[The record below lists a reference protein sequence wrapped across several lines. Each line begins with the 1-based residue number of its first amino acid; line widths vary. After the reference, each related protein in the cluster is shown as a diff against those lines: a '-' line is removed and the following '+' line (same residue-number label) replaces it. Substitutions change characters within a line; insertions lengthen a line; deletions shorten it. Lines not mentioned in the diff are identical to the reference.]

1 MTGLHSMRL
10 FKLLSIA
17 LLCSA
22 CLDRSDT
29 EAVGY
34 SSFVLE
40 SNVEVRPLER
50 NMDAKLKLDANDGLN
65 TGTIPLH
72 TGYAG
77 GKEVR
82 YWDLGTSLAT
92 AEPIWIFL
100 RHLGDGSEVVEHPP
114 LIDSI
119 PGDTVYSPMRYIFEV
134 YVTPKWARQKFPSL
148 RALEDG
154 VELGLLEEPK
164 AIDFFTNC
172 VVSLKDNVLEGP
184 EGKKFMPTEVY
195 YRGKSV
201 YQFCVGDL
209 MGNAGQFPTKMAAP
223 VFGNAFLVRR
233 ENDVSPLDETA
244 LKTDLNGDG
253 DMLDSNVVFDSTVG
267 DTGYT
272 SVWKNLDVV
281 VDKDYEFG
289 AAKGQEDLFK
299 KMPWGLQ
306 ANHPPV
312 IEFKDTTTI
321 INRPILP
328 ESAP

>member
-1 MTGLHSMRL
+1 MTGVHLMRL

-22 CLDRSDT
+22 CLDRSNT

-40 SNVEVRPLER
+40 SNVEVRALER
-50 NMDAKLKLDANDGLN
+50 NMDAKTKLDLNDGLN
-65 TGTIPLH
+65 ASTPLH
-72 TGYAG
+72 TGYAN

-100 RHLGDGSEVVEHPP
+100 RHLGEASEVVEHPP

-119 PGDTVYSPMRYIFEV
+119 PGDTVYSPIRIIFEV
-134 YVTPKWARQKFPSL
+134 YVTPKWANQKFPSL
-148 RALEDG
+148 RALDDG
-154 VELGLLEEPK
+154 VELGLLEEPMQK
-164 AIDFFTNC
+164 DQFTNC
-172 VVSLKDNVLEGP
+172 VVTLKDNTVDGP
-184 EGKKFMPTEVY
+184 DGKKFLPTEVY

-201 YQFCVGDL
+201 YQFCIGDL
-209 MGNAGQFPTKMAAP
+209 VGNSGQFGAKMGAP
-223 VFGNAFLVRR
+223 VFGNAYLLRR
-233 ENDVSPLDETA
+233 ESDVTSLDETA
-244 LKTDLNGDG
+244 LKTDLNDDG
-253 DMLDSNVVFDSTVG
+253 DMLDSNVVFDSNVG
-267 DTGYT
+267 DSGYT

-281 VDKDYEFG
+281 VNANYMFG
-289 AAKGQEDLFK
+289 TAKGQDDLFT

-306 ANHPPV
+306 AIDPPV
-312 IEFKDTTTI
+312 LEYKDTATI

-328 ESAP
+328 EAAQ